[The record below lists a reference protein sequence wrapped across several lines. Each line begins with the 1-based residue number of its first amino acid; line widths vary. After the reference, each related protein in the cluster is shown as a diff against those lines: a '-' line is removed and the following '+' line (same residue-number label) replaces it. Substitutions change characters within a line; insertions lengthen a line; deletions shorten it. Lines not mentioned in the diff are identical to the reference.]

1 MDHVG
6 GAAAGA
12 AAAGACA
19 GGVVSCAGAGAVAS
33 GAAGVAGDASGVA
46 GVVASAIK
54 VRAAVLVCCSGGAC
68 WPDAGTAM
76 DNPNNDNPRRK
87 HVERAFN
94 LILLSIK

>member
-12 AAAGACA
+12 AAGVCA
-19 GGVVSCAGAGAVAS
+19 GGESWAGAGVGRVAVGGASGAGLVATAS
-33 GAAGVAGDASGVA
+33 GAAVESE
-46 GVVASAIK
+46 
-54 VRAAVLVCCSGGAC
+54 VR
-68 WPDAGTAM
+68 PDAGKAM
-76 DNPNNDNPRRK
+76 DNPTKPKPRRK